1 MKGPVLARGWAGSA
15 TRTTGRRPGTRTI
28 TPPTVTQSR
37 ATADVTGTPTGGV
50 AAPVEVE
57 VPVVVPT
64 EVEAVGDVGG
74 VESGDPTEA
83 SDVRVI
89 SSEPSAPSRP
99 TSARAPIRTHIGGHY
114 RDTRLGRPLS
124 PRPST
129 LRPCLLSA
137 PARMELH
144 ACSFRHCLPLC
155 SSAPAV

>member
-50 AAPVEVE
+50 AAPFEVE

-64 EVEAVGDVGG
+64 EVEAVVDVVV
-74 VESGDPTEA
+74 VESVDPTEA

-99 TSARAPIRTHIGGHY
+99 TSARAPIRTPIGGAY
-114 RDTRLGRPLS
+114 RGTPPGPPPS
-124 PRPST
+124 P
-129 LRPCLLSA
+129 A
-137 PARMELH
+137 P
-144 ACSFRHCLPLC
+144 PPPPP
-155 SSAPAV
+155 APPPA